1 MKYYENFR
9 KYNSI
14 RYLELIQI
22 KVTGWSCN
30 YFRFTNLVLLKT
42 HYMKIQSITPTRSIT
57 SEIEALLNKQIVM
70 EGKSSAAYL
79 SMASWCDTQGYEVSA
94 EFLYKHSEEERMH
107 MLKLFRYVNAAG
119 GHALQPE
126 ISGIQHS
133 FKTLREV
140 FVSVLDHELEVTK
153 SINSLVDSCFQIKDF
168 ATFNFL
174 QWYVMEQ
181 REEETLAR
189 RAVEIF
195 DLIGEEGVGL
205 WMIDQEIGK
214 LEAYAARVSG
224 KLVGRG

>member
-1 MKYYENFR
+1 MK
-9 KYNSI
+9 K
-14 RYLELIQI
+14 
-22 KVTGWSCN
+22 
-30 YFRFTNLVLLKT
+30 
-42 HYMKIQSITPTRSIT
+42 QSITPTRSIT

-94 EFLYKHSEEERMH
+94 DFLYKHSEEERMH
-107 MLKLFRYVNAAG
+107 MLKLFKYVNAAG

-126 ISGIQHS
+126 ITGIKQQ
-133 FKTLREV
+133 FKSLREV
-140 FVSVLDHELEVTK
+140 FEEVLHHELEVTK
-153 SINSLVDSCFQIKDF
+153 SINHIVDNCFQIKDF

-205 WMIDQEIGK
+205 WMIDQEVGK
-214 LEAYAARVSG
+214 LEAYAAKVSG
-224 KLVGRG
+224 KVTGR